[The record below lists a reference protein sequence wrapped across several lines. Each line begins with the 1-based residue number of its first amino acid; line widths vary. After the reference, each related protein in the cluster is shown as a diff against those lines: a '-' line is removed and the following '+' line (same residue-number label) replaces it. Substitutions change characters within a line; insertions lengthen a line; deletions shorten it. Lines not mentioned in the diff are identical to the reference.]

1 MYILASWQ
9 VVIKGSN
16 EAPGGA
22 TFATVDQQINLKKSP
37 KGNDDEEK
45 DTLSKEEKYA
55 QRLA

>member
-1 MYILASWQ
+1 
-9 VVIKGSN
+9 
-16 EAPGGA
+16 
-22 TFATVDQQINLKKSP
+22 VDQQINLKKSQ

>member
-9 VVIKGSN
+9 VVVKGFN

-22 TFATVDQQINLKKSP
+22 TFATVDQQINLKKSQ

>member
-9 VVIKGSN
+9 VVVKGFN

-55 QRLA
+55 Q